1 MSETDNVE
9 VAVEASEA
17 PVSERPEWLP
27 EKFNTPEDLASS
39 YSQLESKLGTS
50 QDELRESLVKEFEAE
65 ALANRPDTVGDYVVP
80 EELSENEVNDNELF
94 KWWANHAFE
103 NAYSQQEFEDGIKM
117 YAQALQGTQ
126 PDLEAEKAALGENAD
141 ARIQAVDLWSQK
153 FFPEEHAD
161 AILSLGSTAG
171 GIEALEYLMNQM
183 SSSSMANNTG
193 GIAPINEGDLQSMMK
208 DERYWNPAK
217 RDNAYVQKVQ
227 EGFSKLYR

>member
-65 ALANRPDTVGDYVVP
+65 ALANRPATVGDYVVP
-80 EELSENEVNDNELF
+80 EELSENDVNDNELF
-94 KWWANHAFE
+94 QWWANHAFE

-126 PDLEAEKAALGENAD
+126 PNLEAEKAALGENAD
-141 ARIQAVDLWSQK
+141 ARIEAVDLWSQK

>member
-65 ALANRPDTVGDYVVP
+65 ALANRPATVDDYVVP
-80 EELSENEVNDNELF
+80 EELNENEVNDNELF
-94 KWWANHAFE
+94 QWWANHAFE

>member
-65 ALANRPDTVGDYVVP
+65 ALANRPATVGDYVVP
-80 EELSENEVNDNELF
+80 EELSENDVNDNELF
-94 KWWANHAFE
+94 QWWANHAFE

>member
-80 EELSENEVNDNELF
+80 EELSENDVNDNELF
-94 KWWANHAFE
+94 QWWANHAFE

-126 PDLEAEKAALGENAD
+126 PNLEAEKAALGENAD
-141 ARIQAVDLWSQK
+141 ARIEAVDLWSQK